1 MGSNNI
7 VNFPKSYN
15 GPQDQEQFLKEIA
28 SNLETMKLYHI
39 QEALSNI
46 IPMIFTQLEVAGFN
60 TDEEVVDIKDGAL
73 LIEALRSIMCR
84 HYGMHHPFQNLSKE
98 VFFPDQ
104 EEIGALRIADSLNI
118 QLKKSSE
125 TN

>member
-15 GPQDQEQFLKEIA
+15 GPQDQEQLFKEIS

-60 TDEEVVDIKDGAL
+60 TDEEIVDIKDGAL